1 MVDTLEKIQIEQQ
14 AQRATQL
21 LETLPLEV
29 RVDLCSKV
37 LLLSL
42 QEAERKKPPQG
53 LSLGTAVKV
62 AFAQDQIPVATLLA
76 FAGPGAP
83 HIAKALDGIIQY
95 IRSLEAYLAGGNE

>member
-1 MVDTLEKIQIEQQ
+1 MGNTLEKIRTEENV
-14 AQRATQL
+14 QRL
-21 LETLPLEV
+21 KIFLSSLPVEE
-29 RVDLCSKV
+29 RVELCSKV

>member
-14 AQRATQL
+14 VQRAAQL
-21 LETLPLEV
+21 LEALPLEV
-29 RVDLCSKV
+29 RVDLCSRV

-42 QEAERKKPPQG
+42 QEAEQKKQQP
-53 LSLGTAVKV
+53 LLGTAVKV
-62 AFAQDQIPVATLLA
+62 ALSHDQKPVATLLA

-95 IRSLEAYLAGGNE
+95 IRSLEAHLAGGKHE

>member
-1 MVDTLEKIQIEQQ
+1 MGNTLEKIRTEENV
-14 AQRATQL
+14 QRL
-21 LETLPLEV
+21 KIFLSSLPVEE
-29 RVDLCSKV
+29 RVELCSKV

-42 QEAERKKPPQG
+42 QEAERKKPRG

-62 AFAQDQIPVATLLA
+62 AFAPDQIPVATLLA